1 MNALFVSS
9 GASLHGCIVCNGGL
23 ATHMQRTQQHVHQ
36 YAMHQSINQSISL
49 PHTPDSWSDG
59 WAVVQ

>member
-23 ATHMQRTQQHVHQ
+23 ATHVQHTQQHVHQ
-36 YAMHQSINQSISL
+36 YAMHQSINQSVYPIHRIPGL
-49 PHTPDSWSDG
+49 MGGLWSSK
-59 WAVVQ
+59 